1 MLFLGGARGPKDPPA
16 GGGDGGGGL
25 AAGNAPQFI
34 LARKRGVPQKK
45 PLRILSGVRRPFVR
59 CGARVWSV
67 RDGCG
72 YPAFHRPPY
81 RQVQHKYLSI
91 PSAPAASAAE
101 RGAIPHDKG
110 KLPPQSFRVQL
121 LLLGKTDARKH
132 LFFSPCTP
140 RYSFRCFEK
149 KMGVHPSGGGAAG
162 KKRGRPKVAPTGCAS
177 DGVRRWARRV
187 ALQRGLSCP
196 CGAIHLLA
204 PHADGGTDGY
214 SSARELSPVA

>member
-1 MLFLGGARGPKDPPA
+1 MHPGGCFFCCFGGCKGPEGSPCGR
-16 GGGDGGGGL
+16 GGGF
-25 AAGNAPQFI
+25 AAGNAPHFL

-132 LFFSPCTP
+132 LFFSPCTAIFF
-140 RYSFRCFEK
+140 SMFRKEN
-149 KMGVHPSGGGAAG
+149 GGASQRRPCRR
-162 KKRGRPKVAPTGCAS
+162 KEKRATKGRPY
-177 DGVRRWARRV
+177 GVCV
-187 ALQRGLSCP
+187 
-196 CGAIHLLA
+196 
-204 PHADGGTDGY
+204 
-214 SSARELSPVA
+214 